1 MNKVTIIGAGLAG
14 AEAALQLADLGVKVL
29 LIDCKPNVMSPA
41 HHSNNF
47 AEVVCS
53 NSFKSKEITSAGGL
67 FKAELNAFGCKLLT
81 IAQQNSVN
89 AGGALAVDREKFSQ
103 AVTDLLRS
111 HPNITIESYEAQDFD
126 YDGITIVATGPL
138 TMPKLAEKI
147 KSVCGEFLYFFDA
160 AAPIVSAESID
171 MDNAFC
177 DDRYQKGEGDYI
189 NCPMNREEFEAFHF
203 ALTNAQTVEVKDFEK
218 NHIFE
223 GCMPIEVM
231 ASRGVD
237 TIRFGPLKPVGLIDP
252 KTQKRP
258 YAVVQLRKET
268 TTGDAYNLVG
278 FQTHLTFGEQKRVFS
293 MIPAL
298 KNAEFL
304 KYGVMHKN
312 LFINSSKLLNDDFSL
327 KSNPN
332 LYFAG
337 QIVGVEGYVES
348 IASGFVV
355 AQNCFRKL
363 NNLTKI
369 NLGVY
374 TILGN
379 LMKYVLTPNDNFQ
392 PMNANFGLLPNI
404 ETNLRDKKL
413 KKQAYADRSLLEV
426 ESLTKNI

>member
-1 MNKVTIIGAGLAG
+1 MKKVTIIGAGLAG
-14 AEAALQLADLGVKVL
+14 AEAALQLADLGVKVIL
-29 LIDCKPNVMSPA
+29 VDCKPNLTSPA
-41 HHSNNF
+41 HHSKNF

-67 FKAELNAFGCKLLT
+67 FKAELKAFGCRLLT
-81 IAQQNSVN
+81 IAEQNSVN

-111 HPNITIESYEAQDFD
+111 HPNITIESYEAQDFAQ
-126 YDGITIVATGPL
+126 DGITIVATGPL
-138 TMPKLAEKI
+138 TTPKFAEKI

-171 MDNAFC
+171 MNNAFC

-189 NCPMNREEFEAFHF
+189 NCPMNKEEFEAFHL
-203 ALTNAQTVEVKDFEK
+203 ALTNAQTIQVKDFEK

-312 LFINSSKLLNDDFSL
+312 LFINSTKLLNDDFSL

-332 LYFAG
+332 VYFAG

-392 PMNANFGLLPNI
+392 PMNANFGLLPI
-404 ETNLRDKKL
+404 LETSVRDKKL

-426 ESLTKNI
+426 NSLSKNI

>member
-14 AEAALQLADLGVKVL
+14 AEAALQLANLGVKVL

-67 FKAELNAFGCKLLT
+67 FKAELKAFGCKLLT
-81 IAQQNSVN
+81 IAEQNSVN

-138 TMPKLAEKI
+138 TTPKLAEKI

-218 NHIFE
+218 N
-223 GCMPIEVM
+223 
-231 ASRGVD
+231 
-237 TIRFGPLKPVGLIDP
+237 
-252 KTQKRP
+252 
-258 YAVVQLRKET
+258 
-268 TTGDAYNLVG
+268 
-278 FQTHLTFGEQKRVFS
+278 
-293 MIPAL
+293 
-298 KNAEFL
+298 
-304 KYGVMHKN
+304 
-312 LFINSSKLLNDDFSL
+312 LL
-327 KSNPN
+327 
-332 LYFAG
+332 
-337 QIVGVEGYVES
+337 
-348 IASGFVV
+348 
-355 AQNCFRKL
+355 
-363 NNLTKI
+363 
-369 NLGVY
+369 
-374 TILGN
+374 
-379 LMKYVLTPNDNFQ
+379 
-392 PMNANFGLLPNI
+392 
-404 ETNLRDKKL
+404 
-413 KKQAYADRSLLEV
+413 
-426 ESLTKNI
+426 